1 MDSINQQQQE
11 KNHEDLIG
19 QEAVKKIKELAKSA
33 ETCFFC
39 TKITNGYPLTT
50 RPMSIRKVD
59 DDGIFWFLSAEDSN
73 KNAEIQS
80 DAHVQ
85 LLFQGSAHSDFLS
98 VYGTAKILKDKTII
112 KELWEPILK
121 TWFTEGIDDQRI
133 TVIKVEAKDGY
144 YWDNK
149 HGNTVA
155 FAKMVAGAV
164 MGKTLD
170 DSIEGKLVNP

>member
-39 TKITNGYPLTT
+39 TKITTGYPLTT

-59 DDGIFWFLSAEDSN
+59 DDCIVWFLSAEDSN

>member
-11 KNHEDLIG
+11 KNHEDLLG
-19 QEAVKKIKELAKSA
+19 QEAIQKIKELAKTA

-39 TKITNGYPLTT
+39 TKITTGHALTV

-73 KNAEIQS
+73 KNAEVQS
-80 DAHVQ
+80 DANVQ

-98 VYGTAKILKDKTII
+98 VFGKATVMKDKTII

-121 TWFTEGIDDQRI
+121 TWFTEGIDDNRI
-133 TVIKVEAKDGY
+133 TILKVEPKDGY

-149 HGNTVA
+149 HGNAVA
-155 FAKMVAGAV
+155 FAKMLVGAAI
-164 MGKTLD
+164 GKTLD
-170 DSIEGKLVNP
+170 DSIEGKLIK